1 MTDTA
6 PRAAVPA
13 QRPYPARSKMLDVY
27 AGDIARMLVDGR
39 QESPE
44 RAALAI
50 PHIAVA
56 LADSS
61 LHSSRS
67 AYLDWCRK
75 WVQPGFDTTVYEDWC
90 SRSSDSEHDGNGV
103 PFAALRSLRLRRWAR
118 EVAVPSRAA
127 ETETETEAAPKPST
141 PRGVTRALLGAAF
154 RWYEQEG
161 RYASG
166 VQTNLARLGVLR

>member
-1 MTDTA
+1 MTDAA
-6 PRAAVPA
+6 PRAAAPA

-27 AGDIARMLVDGR
+27 AGDIAGMLVEGR
-39 QESPE
+39 QESAE

-75 WVQPGFDTTVYEDWC
+75 WVQPDFDTTIYQEWC
-90 SRSSDSEHDGNGV
+90 NRSSESEHGGNGV

-118 EVAVPSRAA
+118 EVPTPSVAS
-127 ETETETEAAPKPST
+127 ETGAAPKPST
-141 PRGVTRALLGAAF
+141 PRGVTCALLGAAF

-161 RYASG
+161 RYESV

>member
-1 MTDTA
+1 MTDAA
-6 PRAAVPA
+6 PRADAPA

-27 AGDIARMLVDGR
+27 AGDIAGMLVEGR
-39 QESPE
+39 QENAE
-44 RAALAI
+44 RAAIAI

-61 LHSSRS
+61 LHSSCS

-75 WVQPGFDTTVYEDWC
+75 WVQPDFDVTVYQEWFA
-90 SRSSDSEHDGNGV
+90 RSSEAEHGGNGV
-103 PFAALRSLRLRRWAR
+103 PFGALRSLRLRRWAR
-118 EVAVPSRAA
+118 EVPTLSVGSEA
-127 ETETETEAAPKPST
+127 EPAPKPST
-141 PRGVTRALLGAAF
+141 PRGVTCALLGAAF

-161 RYASG
+161 RYQTV

>member
-1 MTDTA
+1 MNDVA
-6 PRAAVPA
+6 PSAAAPA

-27 AGDIARMLVDGR
+27 AGDIAGMLVEGRLDGA
-39 QESPE
+39 E

-61 LHSSRS
+61 LHSSGS
-67 AYLDWCRK
+67 DYVEWCRK
-75 WVQPGFDTTVYEDWC
+75 WVQPDFAATVYEDWC
-90 SRSSDSEHDGNGV
+90 NRSEQGTSGV
-103 PFAALRSLRLRRWAR
+103 PFAALRALRLRRWAR
-118 EVAVPSRAA
+118 EVPTPFVRS
-127 ETETETEAAPKPST
+127 EAAPKAST
-141 PRGVTRALLGAAF
+141 PQAVTCALLGAAF

-161 RYASG
+161 RYQQV

>member
-1 MTDTA
+1 
-6 PRAAVPA
+6 
-13 QRPYPARSKMLDVY
+13 MLDVY
-27 AGDIARMLVDGR
+27 AGDIAGMLVEGR
-39 QESPE
+39 QESAE

-56 LADSS
+56 LGDSS

-67 AYLDWCRK
+67 AYLEWCRR
-75 WVQPGFDTTVYEDWC
+75 WVQPDLDTAIYQDWC
-90 SRSSDSEHDGNGV
+90 NRSSESEHGGDGV

-118 EVAVPSRAA
+118 EVPTPSVGS
-127 ETETETEAAPKPST
+127 EPEATPKPGT
-141 PRGVTRALLGAAF
+141 PRAVTCALLGAAF

-161 RYASG
+161 RYQPV